1 MKNQILPVALL
12 LGTGFAIFRW
22 LRNKQDAGANL
33 RYEPVDIAID
43 TERSRAANFF
53 QIYYKVKIRLINDG
67 RASVVVRDI
76 DLVASAGNTKISNI
90 TSSTQFSI
98 PANSAKVIQLTAA
111 ISTAGVITTVLNII
125 EDGLNFPLTVTGE
138 ILTDLGTLNISFT
151 KVIGATTMSA
161 APLFLNDKYVLYWK
175 KNIQPTGNKLKNVY
189 QYMLNSINTGAKVSE
204 FEIQTES
211 GASIPGAVFLNEVQF
226 MNFEPKSFRAN

>member
-1 MKNQILPVALL
+1 MIINYDIPYNPTRVIQRVGRINRIDKLV
-12 LGTGFAIFRW
+12 
-22 LRNKQDAGANL
+22 
-33 RYEPVDIAID
+33 YERIHIY
-43 TERSRAANFF
+43 NFF
-53 QIYYKVKIRLINDG
+53 PTAIGERETGLKRISTLKIRLINDG

-90 TSSTQFSI
+90 TSSTQFSV
-98 PANSAKVIQLTAA
+98 PANSAKVIQLTAT
-111 ISTAGVITTVLNII
+111 ISTAGVITSLLNII
-125 EDGLNFPLTVTGE
+125 EDGLNIPINVTGQ
-138 ILTDLGTLNISFT
+138 ILTDLGTLNVSYT
-151 KVIGATTMSA
+151 KVIGAPTMSA
-161 APLFLNDKYVLYWK
+161 APLFLNDKYFLYWK

-189 QYMLNSINTGAKVSE
+189 QYMLNSINTGAKVNE